1 MSSSGTGVSPENCK
15 YLKIET
21 KSNKRIIK
29 MHFDSIGEVQ
39 LFLRDNPS
47 RNKEVF
53 PEFRSDKAAVE
64 FAGPP
69 LETAIEYCIGGYEEH
84 YDQFLLFAKE
94 LETINRQFA
103 KGHQTETSFVGQRPN
118 VPAYVAGAPKTMY
131 RTKRVEEKKAINI
144 FMNVT
149 YSIKETE
156 KQIQYRGIIAL
167 NLIKILEQNNYIV
180 NFRLF
185 EITGVPG
192 EVFICEVVLKKPGE
206 QLNSRLCYYPL
217 CGKGFVRRVLAR
229 IKESMPFKGKWGLG
243 YGSVLG
249 EQSAREHMHIGFN
262 DLYIGTPTE
271 MGIRGENIYED
282 ADAFMEKLKL
292 HDKIVLPSYK
302 KEKESTTN

>member
-1 MSSSGTGVSPENCK
+1 MSEKSVSPENCK
-15 YLKIET
+15 YLTIDRVDST
-21 KSNKRIIK
+21 RIIK

-39 LFLRDNPS
+39 LFLRDNPK
-47 RNKEVF
+47 RNREVF
-53 PEFRSDKAAVE
+53 TEFRSEKATVE

-69 LETAIEYCIGGYEEH
+69 LNKAIEYCIGGYEER
-84 YDQFLLFAKE
+84 YDQFLHFAKE

-149 YSIKETE
+149 YSVKETE

-229 IKESMPFKGKWGLG
+229 IKESMPFMGKWGLG

-249 EQSAREHMHIGFN
+249 KESAKRHMNIGPH

-282 ADAFMEKLKL
+282 ADAFMEKLNIQ
-292 HDKIVLPSYK
+292 DKIVLPNYK
-302 KEKESTTN
+302 KEKANKPV